1 MRRSLKASRFWKRLI
16 SGVMTVVMLVTILPT
31 AAFAAV
37 GELLD
42 LSPVQR
48 SALLS
53 ALEEV
58 YGEDAEAFYALLEQY
73 GLIDENGNPITDEK
87 IVMDGKEYT
96 LEEISALLDDPA
108 TDLSTVVEVDGTY
121 LTLEELKT
129 IIEIEEYLA
138 YVEANYFT
146 RQELTDEQITA
157 FEALAAA
164 WSQGRL
170 VFRSPEAR
178 AAEEAPTG
186 IVHNVEIRAKLD
198 GTTLSVSLDKEQTVP
213 VSFRWRVLGGSAGF
227 AEGATL
233 SGEATIP
240 AQSTEAVTIS
250 LPDPETTGRID
261 GDSTYMVQVYGVENA
276 LFDGNKTWWEQ
287 AVTVERNDD
296 VTYYKE
302 VTAGFRE
309 PTSKNDDMLF
319 AWAKWGPYTNRQE
332 TKAGNSS
339 LQQELDNLHEQRGIA
354 ATADLSIDGLLEGR
368 YQATFEV
375 NDLRFTRRD
384 TSAKIVDDEYTLWD
398 FCELAENGN
407 PNLPNQGLDI
417 RGYSA
422 KNSYEDNQLR
432 YNVHVGEGKYPETP
446 VAVDISGW
454 RENQAS
460 QATQLSL
467 DGIEDY
473 FEGTEKTYQINI
485 ESDVVK
491 VFATHHMVP
500 REEWDIYAF
509 TYPIVNGNAKL
520 KVSETTENATVSF
533 SAPDGTF
540 YPGQHIPITA
550 EFSFPMKITS
560 SMTINVNN
568 EGDISPVEA
577 NTTGTRCTYLYTVPL
592 GGSAVTLTSVSFLG
606 NEEGSK
612 PTGANDRKITVAM
625 AGSGVQPGG
634 DFPCTMTQEARNI
647 FTSAQATVV
656 PDEDTKENTLRVT
669 VTASNDPVYQDL
681 LNSIGGASALEMV
694 ASHSQKDGSGAFIRT
709 AFQQDAESG
718 DIFAELPL
726 PNTLDGV
733 SGYVEFYL
741 QDELLLGLI
750 TPYSLAAI
758 TPVNS
763 EDMHPVLT
771 VTPPGEGQAGKEYGP
786 DSEIPLLY
794 AEQGDRLS
802 LNFTLTEKDYTYGN
816 TKSVTGYGEDG
827 QPINKNAH
835 FAWKSS
841 APSIARVDVSADGT
855 ATVIPTGKAGEVSF
869 TLSALNGGLQKAE
882 SAAITA
888 KFAVGADPFL
898 MIPGDALFSIQQG
911 QDAVVSWSSN
921 LCAKNLEGG
930 FKPTTFTITAYK
942 GKLDYDKLAEEA
954 RFATYTVTTED
965 TEAGRTISSYTIP
978 WSELEAVYDGGAR
991 AITVVVTAQY
1001 EGKTYGGE
1009 AATAVFSMVSQPATI
1024 ALREP
1029 DGGLYQTDDGNG
1041 KTIDLTWDLAN
1052 LESQGENMGEFELYV
1067 ASTNQN
1073 FNNGQ
1078 PLSVTDLD
1086 DVVGMGGGAYSYSL
1100 AVPTVA
1106 LSPNDPSSYRDS
1118 YTISV
1123 KVKNAADEKWAY
1135 SSYVLYVYSEDA
1147 LKIVLDGVTQE
1158 NGTSHTMSNV
1168 DMIAGKWGQGGEAGS
1183 EAIVALKRD
1192 IALKNV
1198 ISVNYGDYAWAELAD
1213 QIAWESSNS
1222 KAATINYQQGTLYEN
1237 IENFGMPSYRPST
1250 DFILSG
1256 LTDGETTVTATHAKT
1271 GQTLSL
1277 DVTVQTLKDQLYL
1290 FQLYP
1295 KQETVLTY
1303 TIYTDASRARTE
1315 QKVLKTNGEGAA
1327 AIYAPFGLA
1336 GDVYCKSETKEDGET
1351 VTYLGTI
1358 YNRDLL
1364 SSEADSTKL
1373 QLYPVNTLQLR
1384 RAAQAEIFLK
1394 NADGTPYVG
1403 EVTFRGGVYRNGVY
1417 CENVQFG
1424 LQTEERKAWQTS
1436 AQDHTAATDANGRL
1450 LVTMDLS
1457 QFLTDQDKEAVEA
1470 GEKLYYMFLLK
1481 HGDQNDT
1488 SHFPLMLRVDA
1499 TLNMED
1505 IAATGDSI
1513 VAWESNDA
1521 GKAVPFVSQQTI
1533 QYKDS
1538 PTASVGDVRKST
1550 GSIGPSD
1557 TFPNAYL
1564 NSTVMWWGDAPQG
1577 ERSAMIRDGS
1587 GREPASQTSVTE
1599 QYPWA
1604 DELFTFNKLTMSESS
1619 LKAWGIAQGESR
1631 TLETVLRRDG
1641 AVSGTLALPFK
1652 VVNMIGVEQAED
1664 SQTLQDNLDDI
1675 QDNLTASM
1683 GDMKMDGIDAL
1694 ILAGM
1699 KAVAG
1704 DTKYDASQET
1714 FAVRLTATSDPTVFR
1729 AFFCL
1734 NAGNMEND
1742 ENVTGVY
1749 PDYTDAENMVFAEAG
1764 TIEGDKDLLPSA
1776 MDIYKVAKGEYGKGV
1791 AEDLDDALNGKGDR
1805 GFSADLGGYFE
1816 ADIAYNAETGTWEC
1830 IPITGGFHVGGGMSY
1845 TWVVNMLV
1853 GPVPVNIS
1861 LTLGGTT
1868 EISMDMQRGHYYHV
1882 TSGLEALK
1890 NAESE
1895 EAFNAALEQ
1904 AEYTQRSGSD
1914 YLTRLRVFLY
1924 IRVFAGIGF
1933 DLSVVAFKVG
1943 VFGQLNGDLN
1953 FEWLNRSYLDE
1964 GGTISAAGP
1973 YGDSRYDDVM
1983 NGQYLGFSGSTGIE
1997 FVFKFL
2003 FISYEKIFCSVGF
2016 STGKALNDWETIEE
2030 IWQANKTINNEKV
2043 QRMVMPN
2050 GEVMYAFDMG
2060 AQLESRDYVDAVE
2073 QEWLG
2078 GRPKMSLF
2086 SLDETPG
2093 VVEDLQTGAY
2103 LYANPVLSDD
2113 GEVMFYLSDRQNG
2126 DTESAKDVTNTR
2138 VAVSTKTGDVFQE
2151 GTRFDDNDV
2160 PVGYGDSNVKL
2171 AGDEDGYAAVWVRQM
2186 EDYTPAGGDGGTLDS
2201 SQQMFQLNTTEIMAA
2216 FSENGEDWDVTRL
2229 TDNGSPDLAPVV
2241 ATNGSRTVVAWREVR
2256 SASGDNVT
2264 SFDQQDAI
2272 RFAVYDSTSGWTRS
2286 GDSENTLIQTIYDC
2300 TGTGASI
2307 KGIEAAMLDDGTT
2320 AVVYTLDTDSANNSN
2335 TDWETFMALI
2345 PADGEESGVR
2355 NFRLTTDSDLD
2366 ENPQITTVEFGNEEH
2381 FLAAWH
2387 TERAIAGSETESDIR
2402 LAAMNKDGVFYEAMP
2417 ESLGRATDG
2426 TGEIVGSNFRF
2437 AKNAGSIEDLA
2448 ILWVDSVGPETADDK
2463 AYEDIKDAVSS
2474 GNMGHDVLKA
2484 VKFVEDDNTFTVSGT
2499 VEVAE
2504 MEQKVLI
2511 DHFDAYMDGEEIRSV
2526 ILGTSYAETIE
2537 KEVEISDGTEK
2548 GTYTAA
2554 VEVANPSS
2562 GMYTASETFDNR
2574 IEMPAVMLD
2583 YKDIYPNSEVDV
2595 QFTIRNSG
2603 KDPITKLE
2611 ITAGDETVYT
2621 SETLGGANALN
2632 LLPNRDLTVTARI
2645 PTGET
2650 IQNVNYAI
2658 KATFG
2663 GGNAF
2668 LRLFSGDETATLTD
2682 TLHLDIPDVGI
2693 SSMQTVKEAD
2703 GERTVRYSLYNALS
2717 ASLVNDNG
2725 GNNKW
2730 QVKVGFYADPGYTKP
2745 LVGSD
2750 GKAITEWP
2758 DSVDD
2763 QYLSENAITIRD
2775 KDALALINKGGYSD
2789 EVTLPVAKYVMD
2801 GDQQGEIPA
2810 TGITVYVKA
2819 WVETLESGQAMTR
2832 NGGAYAEITEPIS
2845 GNNARTYKLESLA
2858 ERRGEPVTVTYDM
2871 NADGGQS
2878 ITVEVDAQYNYITG
2892 TQSGNLIVTLLDA
2905 SGNPIAKQQS
2915 YTREGGLLT
2924 LANEGRESQT
2934 FTFEGVANADSVRV
2948 EFSNLILDGNS
2959 VELDHIS
2966 IAGLKADFDPAA
2978 KTYTVNGTGLTSGAL
2993 EIAPKDPKNANIT
3006 LNGADYDANAVAAP
3020 IGLSYGETKWT
3031 ITVFNNGASDTYTL
3045 VLNNTDT
3052 REPGGGGG
3060 SGGSGSSNISHTID
3074 VPEDTEHGTVTVSP
3088 EKAKNGQT
3096 VTITAKPDEGYQ
3108 VGKVTVTDKSGNTIK
3123 VTNKGDGVYTFTMP
3137 NSDVEVE
3144 VTFVPEGQ
3152 WTNPFVDVP
3161 EDAWYYDAV
3170 RYVNEKGLMAGTSA
3184 NTFAPGLTTT
3194 RGMIVTILYR
3204 LEGSPNI
3211 ENEIWGYPFKD
3222 VDANAYYAT
3231 AVYWARMNGIVAGYS
3246 DELFGPND
3254 TITREQM
3261 ATILYRYAQYKGYGT
3276 EAKAD
3281 LSKYTD
3287 AAQVGSYAVDAIR
3300 WANAEGLVNG
3310 TSATTLTPKGSATR
3324 AQAAVILTRFCQNIA
3339 K

>member
-1 MRRSLKASRFWKRLI
+1 MRRSLKTSRFWKRLL

-146 RQELTDEQITA
+146 KQELTDEQLTA

-164 WSQGRL
+164 WSQGKL

-178 AAEEAPTG
+178 AAEKAPTG
-186 IVHNVEIRAKLD
+186 VVHDVEIRAKVD
-198 GTTLSVSLDKEQTVP
+198 GTTLEVSLDKEQTVP
-213 VSFRWRVLGGSAGF
+213 VSFQWRVLGGSAGF

-233 SGEATIP
+233 SGEGTIP
-240 AQSTEAVTIS
+240 IESTDPVTID
-250 LPDPETTGRID
+250 LPTPVDEGRID
-261 GDSTYMVQVYGVENA
+261 GDSTYVVQVYGVENA
-276 LFDGNKTWWEQ
+276 LFSGNKTWWEQ
-287 AVTVERNDD
+287 TVTVERDDNVKYSGQVTQPFQDPDGPVFYAKYND
-296 VTYYKE
+296 
-302 VTAGFRE
+302 
-309 PTSKNDDMLF
+309 
-319 AWAKWGPYTNRQE
+319 WGEDLPDAEEGDHAIYDRSYDGKLYT
-332 TKAGNSS
+332 G
-339 LQQELDNLHEQRGIA
+339 
-354 ATADLSIDGLLEGR
+354 ATAELTVSGLVDGKYEAKVEVSDL
-368 YQATFEV
+368 TFA
-375 NDLRFTRRD
+375 RRD
-384 TSAKIVDDEYTLWD
+384 TEGRIVANLYTVWEYAQAILDGKHTAYTGHSVGHNHYYADKDKPGVYWERDTLCYNVLFNED
-398 FCELAENGN
+398 PYYAELATI
-407 PNLPNQGLDI
+407 D
-417 RGYSA
+417 
-422 KNSYEDNQLR
+422 
-432 YNVHVGEGKYPETP
+432 T
-446 VAVDISGW
+446 SGW
-454 RENQAS
+454 INDEKSAGS
-460 QATQLSL
+460 TQRPEKEY
-467 DGIEDY
+467 I
-473 FEGTEKTYQINI
+473 FEGTSQTYQI
-485 ESDVVK
+485 DVASEVVLCRNGAYIGNK
-491 VFATHHMVP
+491 GPDHG
-500 REEWDIYAF
+500 YAYF
-509 TYPIVNGNAKL
+509 FPIVNGEATL
-520 KVSETTENATVSF
+520 TVQETTTSATVSF
-533 SAPDGTF
+533 SAPEGTF

-550 EFSFPMKITS
+550 EFSFPMQITGD
-560 SMTINVNN
+560 MTIYVN
-568 EGDISPVEA
+568 GDPVEPQET

-606 NEEGSK
+606 NEAGNK
-612 PTGANDRKITVAM
+612 PTGANDRKITVTLAE
-625 AGSGVQPGG
+625 GGVQPGG
-634 DFPCTMTQEARNI
+634 DFACTMTQEARNI
-647 FTSAQATVV
+647 FTSAQATIV
-656 PDEDTKENTLRVT
+656 PDEDTRENTLRVT
-669 VTASNDPVYQDL
+669 VKASDNQVYQDL

-694 ASHSQKDGSGAFIRT
+694 ASHSQKDESGAFIRT
-709 AFQQDAESG
+709 KFQQDGESG

-741 QDELLLGLI
+741 DGQFLLGLI

-758 TPVNS
+758 TPVTS
-763 EDMHPVLT
+763 GDMTPKLT
-771 VTPPGEGQAGKEYGP
+771 ITPPGEGQTGTEYGP
-786 DSEIPLLY
+786 DSADIPLLY

-802 LNFTLTEKDYTYGN
+802 LNFTLAEKDYTYGN

-841 APSIARVDVSADGT
+841 DPSIARVEVSADGT
-855 ATVIPTGKAGEVSF
+855 ATIIPTGLAGEVSF
-869 TLSALNGGLQKAE
+869 TLEALNGGLQKAE
-882 SAAITA
+882 SAAITV

-942 GKLDYDKLAEEA
+942 GKLDYDKLAEDA
-954 RFATYTVTTED
+954 RFATYTATTED

-978 WSELEAVYDGGAR
+978 WSALEEIYDGGAR
-991 AITVVVTAQY
+991 AITVVVTAEY
-1001 EGKTYGGE
+1001 EGKTYGGKT
-1009 AATAVFSMVSQPATI
+1009 ATAVFSMVSQPATI

-1086 DVVGMGGGAYSYSL
+1086 DVVGMGGGTYSYSL

-1147 LKIVLDGVTQE
+1147 LKIVLDGVEQAD
-1158 NGTSHTMSNV
+1158 GASHTMSNV
-1168 DMIAGKWGQGGEAGS
+1168 DMIREKWNQGGEEGS
-1183 EAIVALKRD
+1183 QAIVALKRD

-1303 TIYTDASRARTE
+1303 TIYTDASRAKTE

-1336 GDVYCKSETKEDGET
+1336 GDVYCKSVSTEGDED

-1394 NADGTPYVG
+1394 NADGTPYANKT
-1403 EVTFRGGVYRNGVY
+1403 VTFRGGVYRNGVY

-1436 AQDHTAATDANGRL
+1436 ESDHTATTDANGRL

-1457 QFLTDQDKEAVEA
+1457 QFLTDQDKDPVEA

-1481 HGDQNDT
+1481 HGDQDDT

-1513 VAWESNDA
+1513 VAWESNEA

-1564 NSTVMWWGDAPQG
+1564 SSTVMWWGDAPQG

-1861 LTLGGTT
+1861 LTLGGTM

-1882 TSGLEALK
+1882 TSGLDALK
-1890 NAESE
+1890 SATTED
-1895 EAFNAALEQ
+1895 AFNAALAQ

-1914 YLTRLRVFLY
+1914 YLTKLRVFLY

-1953 FEWLNRSYLDE
+1953 FEWLNRSYLDDS
-1964 GGTISAAGP
+1964 GTISAAGP
-1973 YGDSRYDDVM
+1973 YDASRYDDVM

-2060 AQLESRDYVDAVE
+2060 AQLESRDYVDVSW
-2073 QEWLG
+2073 QSWVG
-2078 GRPKMSLF
+2078 GLPTNT
-2086 SLDETPG
+2086 LDLDG
-2093 VVEDLQTGAY
+2093 DQKVVEALQTGAY

-2113 GEVMFYLSDRQNG
+2113 GEVMFYLSDRGNG
-2126 DTESAKDVTNTR
+2126 AYADAKDVTNTR
-2138 VAVSTKTGDVFQE
+2138 VAVSTKQDSVFQE
-2151 GTRFDDNDV
+2151 GTRFDDDTSV
-2160 PVGYGDSNVKL
+2160 PVGYGDSNVKV
-2171 AGDEDGYAAVWVRQM
+2171 AGNGEGYAAVWVRQM

-2216 FSENGEDWDVTRL
+2216 FSENGKDWDVTRL
-2229 TDNGSPDLAPVV
+2229 TENGSPDLAPVV

-2272 RFAVYDSTSGWTRS
+2272 RFAVYDSKSGWTRS

-2562 GMYTASETFDNR
+2562 GMYTASETFTNR

-2603 KDPITKLE
+2603 NDPITKLE
-2611 ITAGDETVYT
+2611 IMAGDETVYT
-2621 SETLGGANALN
+2621 SGNTDLN
-2632 LLPNRDLTVTARI
+2632 LLPNRDITVTARI

-2650 IQNVNYAI
+2650 IQNVDYTI

-2668 LRLFSGDETATLTD
+2668 LRLFSGDEAVTLTD

-2703 GERTVRYSLYNALS
+2703 GERTLRYSLYNALS
-2717 ASLVNDNG
+2717 ASLVNGDDG
-2725 GNNKW
+2725 QNKW

-2745 LVGSD
+2745 LVDGS
-2750 GKAITEWP
+2750 GEAITTWP
-2758 DSVDD
+2758 EEVTEE
-2763 QYLSENAITIRD
+2763 YLSENAITISD
-2775 KDALALINKGGYSD
+2775 KDALALIDKGGYSD
-2789 EVTLPVAKYVMD
+2789 EVTLPVAQYVKK

-2810 TGITVYVKA
+2810 TGITIYAKA
-2819 WVETLESGQAMTR
+2819 WVETLESDQAMTR

-2871 NADGGQS
+2871 NADGGKN

-2905 SGNPIAKQQS
+2905 NGNPIAKQQS
-2915 YTREGGLLT
+2915 YTKENGLLT
-2924 LANEGRESQT
+2924 LANEGRKSQT

-2966 IAGLKADFDPAA
+2966 VAGIKADFDPAT

-2993 EIAPKDPKNANIT
+2993 EIAPKDPKNAKIT
-3006 LNGADYDANAVAAP
+3006 LNGAAYDANAVAAP

-3096 VTITAKPDEGYQ
+3096 VTIITKPDEGYQ

>member
-1 MRRSLKASRFWKRLI
+1 MYDIYWEKWFNRDWVHDKRI
-16 SGVMTVVMLVTILPT
+16 IKEQQYQFLVNGKTEHEQTIRDFLP
-31 AAFAAV
+31 
-37 GELLD
+37 
-42 LSPVQR
+42 
-48 SALLS
+48 
-53 ALEEV
+53 
-58 YGEDAEAFYALLEQY
+58 
-73 GLIDENGNPITDEK
+73 NGYK
-87 IVMDGKEYT
+87 
-96 LEEISALLDDPA
+96 DPA
-108 TDLSTVVEVDGTY
+108 T
-121 LTLEELKT
+121 KT
-129 IIEIEEYLA
+129 IDEFTYEAGTQEITSDKDSVTYQVGICEPLAWYACMQGGDFDQYGEYCLQA
-138 YVEANYFT
+138 LN
-146 RQELTDEQITA
+146 A
-157 FEALAAA
+157 F
-164 WSQGRL
+164 S
-170 VFRSPEAR
+170 
-178 AAEEAPTG
+178 
-186 IVHNVEIRAKLD
+186 
-198 GTTLSVSLDKEQTVP
+198 VP
-213 VSFRWRVLGGSAGF
+213 VKMTAQ
-227 AEGATL
+227 
-233 SGEATIP
+233 EAT
-240 AQSTEAVTIS
+240 V
-250 LPDPETTGRID
+250 
-261 GDSTYMVQVYGVENA
+261 
-276 LFDGNKTWWEQ
+276 
-287 AVTVERNDD
+287 
-296 VTYYKE
+296 
-302 VTAGFRE
+302 
-309 PTSKNDDMLF
+309 
-319 AWAKWGPYTNRQE
+319 
-332 TKAGNSS
+332 
-339 LQQELDNLHEQRGIA
+339 
-354 ATADLSIDGLLEGR
+354 
-368 YQATFEV
+368 
-375 NDLRFTRRD
+375 
-384 TSAKIVDDEYTLWD
+384 
-398 FCELAENGN
+398 
-407 PNLPNQGLDI
+407 
-417 RGYSA
+417 
-422 KNSYEDNQLR
+422 
-432 YNVHVGEGKYPETP
+432 
-446 VAVDISGW
+446 
-454 RENQAS
+454 
-460 QATQLSL
+460 
-467 DGIEDY
+467 
-473 FEGTEKTYQINI
+473 
-485 ESDVVK
+485 
-491 VFATHHMVP
+491 
-500 REEWDIYAF
+500 
-509 TYPIVNGNAKL
+509 
-520 KVSETTENATVSF
+520 NATVSF
-533 SAPDGTF
+533 SAPEGTF

-550 EFSFPMKITS
+550 EFSFPMEITGD
-560 SMTINVNN
+560 MTIYVND
-568 EGDISPVEA
+568 EPVKPQETD
-577 NTTGTRCTYLYTVPL
+577 TTGTRCTYLYTVPL
-592 GGSAVTLTSVSFLG
+592 GGSAVTLTDVSFLG

-612 PTGANDRKITVAM
+612 PTGANDRKITVTLAE
-625 AGSGVQPGG
+625 GSVQPGG
-634 DFPCTMTQEARNI
+634 DFACTMTQEARNI
-647 FTSAQATVV
+647 FTSAQATIV
-656 PDEDTKENTLRVT
+656 PNEDTRENTLRVT
-669 VTASNDPVYQDL
+669 VTASDNQVYQDL

-694 ASHSQKDGSGAFIRT
+694 ASHSQKDASGKWVRT
-709 AFQQDAESG
+709 KFTQDTETKE
-718 DIFAELPL
+718 IYAELPL

-758 TPVNS
+758 TPVTS
-763 EDMHPVLT
+763 GDMTPKLT
-771 VTPPGEGQAGKEYGP
+771 ITPPGEGQPGTEYGP
-786 DSEIPLLY
+786 DSADIPLLY

-802 LNFTLTEKDYTYGN
+802 LNFTLAEKDYTYGN
-816 TKSVTGYGEDG
+816 TKSVTGCDADG

-841 APSIARVDVSADGT
+841 APSIARVEVSADGT
-855 ATVIPTGKAGEVSF
+855 ATIIPTGLAGEVSF
-869 TLSALNGGLQKAE
+869 TLEALNGGLRTE
-882 SAAITA
+882 TSAAITV

-930 FKPTTFTITAYK
+930 FQPTTFTIQAYK
-942 GKLDYDKLAEEA
+942 GNLAYEKLTDEA

-978 WSELEAVYDGGAR
+978 WSELEAVYEEDYR
-991 AITVVVTAQY
+991 AITVVVTATY
-1001 EGKTYGGE
+1001 EGVTYGGE
-1009 AATAVFSMVSQPATI
+1009 TATAVFSMVSQPATI
-1024 ALREP
+1024 ALDPIE
-1029 DGGLYQTDDGNG
+1029 LYQTDEGG
-1041 KTIDLTWDLAN
+1041 EKTVTLSWTLGN
-1052 LESQGENMGEFELYV
+1052 LELSGDNMGAFELYV
-1067 ASTNQN
+1067 ASTNKS
-1073 FNNGQ
+1073 FGENGI
-1078 PLSVTDLD
+1078 LTVNDLE
-1086 DVVGMGGGAYSYSL
+1086 VGKGGTYNL
-1100 AVPTVA
+1100 NIPKVA
-1106 LSPNDPSSYRDS
+1106 LDENDPSSYRDS

-1123 KVKNAADEKWAY
+1123 KVKNEVDEKWAY

-1271 GQTLSL
+1271 GQKLSL

-1303 TIYTDASRARTE
+1303 TIYTDASRAKTE

-1336 GDVYCKSETKEDGET
+1336 GDVYCKSVSTEGGEE

-1394 NADGTPYVG
+1394 NADGTPYANQT
-1403 EVTFRGGVYRNGVY
+1403 VTFRGGVYRNGVY

-1424 LQTEERKAWQTS
+1424 LQEEERKAWQTS
-1436 AQDHTAATDANGRL
+1436 AQDHTAATDENGRL

-1457 QFLTDQDKEAVEA
+1457 QFLTDQDKDPVEA

-1481 HGDQNDT
+1481 HGNQDDT

-1521 GKAVPFVSQQTI
+1521 DGAVPFVSQQTI

-1564 NSTVMWWGDAPQG
+1564 SSTVMWWGDAPQG

-1599 QYPWA
+1599 KYPWA
-1604 DELFTFNKLTMSESS
+1604 DELFTFNKLTMNESS
-1619 LKAWGIAQGESR
+1619 LKAWGVAQGESR

-1683 GDMKMDGIDAL
+1683 GDMQMDGVDAL

-1699 KAVAG
+1699 SAVAG

-1861 LTLGGTT
+1861 LTLGGTM

-1882 TSGLEALK
+1882 TSGLDALK
-1890 NAESE
+1890 SATSE
-1895 EAFNAALEQ
+1895 DAFNAALEQ

-1953 FEWLNRSYLDE
+1953 FEWLNRSYLDDS
-1964 GGTISAAGP
+1964 GAISAAGP
-1973 YGDSRYDDVM
+1973 YDASRYDDVM

-2086 SLDETPG
+2086 SLDENQG
-2093 VVEDLQTGAY
+2093 VENALQTGAY

-2113 GEVMFYLSDRQNG
+2113 GKVMFYLSDRQNG

-2216 FSENGEDWDVTRL
+2216 FSEDGERWDVTRL
-2229 TDNGSPDLAPVV
+2229 TENGSPDLAPVV
-2241 ATNGSRTVVAWREVR
+2241 ATNGSKTVVAWREVR
-2256 SASGDNVT
+2256 SASGDDVT

-2272 RFAVYDSTSGWTRS
+2272 RFAVYDGSDW
-2286 GDSENTLIQTIYDC
+2286 SETQTIYDC

-2307 KGIEAAMLDDGTT
+2307 KGIEAAMLAGGTT

-2345 PADGEESGVR
+2345 PADGQESGVR

-2366 ENPQITTVEFGNEEH
+2366 ENPQITTVELGGEAH
-2381 FLAAWH
+2381 FVAAWH
-2387 TERAIAGSETESDIR
+2387 TERAIADSETESDIR

-2448 ILWVDSVGPETADDK
+2448 ILWVDSVGPDELDDK
-2463 AYEDIKDAVSS
+2463 AYDNNSQESTSAAVSS
-2474 GNMGHDVLKA
+2474 WNGNMGHDVLKA
-2484 VKFVEDDNTFTVSGT
+2484 VKFVEDGNTFTVSGT

-2504 MEQKVLI
+2504 MPEKVLI
-2511 DHFDAYMDGEEIRSV
+2511 DHFDAYMEDEEIRSV
-2526 ILGTSYAETIE
+2526 ILGTSYANTIE
-2537 KEVEISDGTEK
+2537 KEVEISDGTE
-2548 GTYTAA
+2548 TYTAE
-2554 VEVANPSS
+2554 VTVANPCS
-2562 GMYTASETFDNR
+2562 GMYTASETFTNR
-2574 IEMPAVMLD
+2574 IEMPTVMLD

-2621 SETLGGANALN
+2621 SETLGGADALN

-2650 IQNVNYAI
+2650 IQNVNYTI

-2663 GGNAF
+2663 EDSTIF
-2668 LRLFSGDETATLTD
+2668 RLFSEDGAVTLTD

-2717 ASLVNDNG
+2717 ASLVNEADG
-2725 GNNKW
+2725 QNKW

-2745 LVGSD
+2745 LVNGS
-2750 GKAITEWP
+2750 GEAITSWP
-2758 DSVDD
+2758 DTVTEE
-2763 QYLSENAITIRD
+2763 YLSENAITISD
-2775 KDALALINKGGYSD
+2775 TNALALIDKGGYSD
-2789 EVTLPVAKYVMD
+2789 EVTLPVATYVMD

-2871 NADGGQS
+2871 NADGGQN

-2924 LANEGRESQT
+2924 LANEGRKSQT

-2948 EFSNLILDGNS
+2948 EFSDLILNENS

-2966 IAGLKADFDPAA
+2966 VAGLKADFDPVT

-2993 EIAPKDPKNANIT
+2993 EIAPKDPKNAKIT
-3006 LNGADYDANAVAAP
+3006 LNGAAYDANAVAAP

-3031 ITVFNNGASDTYTL
+3031 ITVSNNGTSDTYTL

-3052 REPGGGGG
+3052 REPGGDGGG
-3060 SGGSGSSNISHTID
+3060 SGSGGSSGSSNISHTID

-3088 EKAKNGQT
+3088 EKAKSGQT

-3108 VGKVTVTDKSGNTIK
+3108 VGKVTVTDESGSTIK

-3137 NSDVEVE
+3137 NSDVEVK

-3170 RYVNEKGLMAGTSA
+3170 RYVNEHGLMAGTSA
-3184 NTFAPGLTTT
+3184 NTFAPDLTTT

-3211 ENEIWGYPFKD
+3211 EDEIWGYPFKD

-3261 ATILYRYAQYKGYGT
+3261 AVILYRYAQYKGYDT
-3276 EAKAD
+3276 TAKAD
-3281 LSKYTD
+3281 LSNYTD
-3287 AAQVGSYAVDAIR
+3287 AARVGSWAVEAIR
-3300 WANAEGLVNG
+3300 WANAEGLISG
-3310 TSATTLTPKGSATR
+3310 TSDTTLSPQGGATR
-3324 AQAAVILTRFCQNIA
+3324 SQAATILMRFCENIA

>member
-1 MRRSLKASRFWKRLI
+1 MRRSLKTSRFWRRLI
-16 SGVMTVVMLVTILPT
+16 SGVMTIVMLVTILPT

-146 RQELTDEQITA
+146 RQELTEEQLTA

-170 VFRSPEAR
+170 VFRAPESR
-178 AAEEAPTG
+178 AAEDAPTG
-186 IVHNVEIRAKLD
+186 VVHDVEIRAKVD
-198 GTTLSVSLDKEQTVP
+198 GTTLEVSLDKEQTVP

-233 SGEATIP
+233 SGEGTIP
-240 AQSTEAVTIS
+240 IESTDPVTIT
-250 LPDPETTGRID
+250 LPDPADKGRVN
-261 GDSTYMVQVYGVENA
+261 GESTYVVQVYGVENA
-276 LFDGNKTWWEQ
+276 LFSGNKTWWEQ
-287 AVTVERNDD
+287 TVTVERNDD
-296 VTYYKE
+296 MTYQKETEVNLKTPYDAYVGREGKEKYDPCREFVTGSPYSSGWDDVATRTWQETQTLKLDGLQPGTYE
-302 VTAGFRE
+302 TTIEF
-309 PTSKNDDMLF
+309 SKNTSGTISTMQTGIYTGFWVGWTGSANTGYDYSNKVVMQQPQYRFFVDDNKIHEWTYIDFMPSTGDYPF
-319 AWAKWGPYTNRQE
+319 VDTVSEREHSITESADNGTIEHEVAVQE
-332 TKAGNSS
+332 TAAWFKQDMVAIWDSS
-339 LQQELDNLHEQRGIA
+339 DQR
-354 ATADLSIDGLLEGR
+354 T
-368 YQATFEV
+368 
-375 NDLRFTRRD
+375 
-384 TSAKIVDDEYTLWD
+384 
-398 FCELAENGN
+398 ENFQVLN
-407 PNLPNQGLDI
+407 PFDI
-417 RGYSA
+417 
-422 KNSYEDNQLR
+422 
-432 YNVHVGEGKYPETP
+432 P
-446 VAVDISGW
+446 VAITV
-454 RENQAS
+454 Q
-460 QATQLSL
+460 
-467 DGIEDY
+467 
-473 FEGTEKTYQINI
+473 
-485 ESDVVK
+485 
-491 VFATHHMVP
+491 
-500 REEWDIYAF
+500 
-509 TYPIVNGNAKL
+509 
-520 KVSETTENATVSF
+520 ETTTSATVSF

-550 EFSFPMKITS
+550 EFSFPMEITD
-560 SMTINVNN
+560 SMTIKVN
-568 EGDISPVEA
+568 GDPVEPQETD
-577 NTTGTRCTYLYTVPL
+577 TTGTRCTYLYEVPL

-612 PTGANDRKITVAM
+612 PTGANDRKITVTLAK
-625 AGSGVQPGG
+625 GSVQEGG
-634 DFPCTMTQEARNI
+634 TFLSTMTQEARNI
-647 FTSAQATVV
+647 FTSARATIV
-656 PDEDTKENTLRVT
+656 PDEDTRENTLRVT
-669 VTASNDPVYQDL
+669 VTASDNKVYQDL
-681 LNSIGGASALEMV
+681 LNSIGGVSKLEMV

-709 AFQQDAESG
+709 KFQQDGESG

-741 QDELLLGLI
+741 DGQFLLGLI

-758 TPVNS
+758 TPVTS
-763 EDMHPVLT
+763 GDMTPKLT
-771 VTPPGEGQAGKEYGP
+771 VTPPGGEQTGKDYGP
-786 DSEIPLLY
+786 GDEIPLLY

-802 LNFTLTEKDYTYGN
+802 LNFTLTEKEYTYGN

-835 FAWKSS
+835 FAWRSS
-841 APSIARVDVSADGT
+841 DPSIARVDMSADGT
-855 ATVIPTGKAGEVSF
+855 ATIIPTGKAGEVSF
-869 TLSALNGGLQKAE
+869 TLEALNGGLQKAE

-1024 ALREP
+1024 ALDP
-1029 DGGLYQTDDGNG
+1029 INLYQTDGG
-1041 KTIDLTWDLAN
+1041 GEKTVTLSWTLGN
-1052 LESQGENMGEFELYV
+1052 LELSGENMGAFELYV
-1067 ASTNQN
+1067 ASTNKE
-1073 FNNGQ
+1073 FG
-1078 PLSVTDLD
+1078 TDGILTVKD
-1086 DVVGMGGGAYSYSL
+1086 LEVGKGGTYDL
-1100 AVPTVA
+1100 KIPRVA
-1106 LSPNDPSSYRDS
+1106 LSENDPSSYRDS

-1123 KVKNAADEKWAY
+1123 KVKNEVDEKWAY

-1147 LKIVLDGVTQE
+1147 LKIVLDGAAQE
-1158 NGTSHTMSNV
+1158 NGASHTMSNV
-1168 DMIAGKWGQGGEAGS
+1168 DMIAEKWGQGGEAGS
-1183 EAIVALKRD
+1183 QAIVALKRD

-1271 GQTLSL
+1271 GQKLSL

-1303 TIYTDASRARTE
+1303 TIYTDAGRAKTE

-1336 GDVYCKSETKEDGET
+1336 GDVYCKSVSTEGDED

-1394 NADGTPYVG
+1394 NPDGTPYAN
-1403 EVTFRGGVYRNGVY
+1403 ETVTFRGGVYRNGLY

-1424 LQTEERKAWQTS
+1424 LQEEERKAWQTS

-1457 QFLTDQDKEAVEA
+1457 QFLTDQDKDPVEA

-1481 HGDQNDT
+1481 HGDQDDT

-1513 VAWESNDA
+1513 VAWEKNDA
-1521 GKAVPFVSQQTI
+1521 DGAVPFVSQQTI

-1538 PTASVGDVRKST
+1538 PTASVGDVRRST

-1564 NSTVMWWGDAPQG
+1564 SSTIMWWGDAPQG

-1587 GREPASQTSVTE
+1587 GREPASQTSVT
-1599 QYPWA
+1599 QKYPWA
-1604 DELFTFNKLTMSESS
+1604 DELFTFNKLTMNESS
-1619 LKAWGIAQGESR
+1619 LKAWGVAQGESR

-1683 GDMKMDGIDAL
+1683 GDMQMDGVDAL

-1699 KAVAG
+1699 SAVAG

-1861 LTLGGTT
+1861 LTLGGTM

-1882 TSGLEALK
+1882 TSGLDALK
-1890 NAESE
+1890 SATTED
-1895 EAFNAALEQ
+1895 AFNAALAQ

-1914 YLTRLRVFLY
+1914 YLTKLRVFLY

-1953 FEWLNRSYLDE
+1953 FEWLNRSYLDDS
-1964 GGTISAAGP
+1964 GTISAAGP
-1973 YGDSRYDDVM
+1973 YDASRYDDVM

-2060 AQLESRDYVDAVE
+2060 AQLESRDYVDVSW
-2073 QEWLG
+2073 QSWVG
-2078 GRPKMSLF
+2078 GLPTNT
-2086 SLDETPG
+2086 LDLDG
-2093 VVEDLQTGAY
+2093 DQKVVEALQTGAY

-2113 GEVMFYLSDRQNG
+2113 GEVMFYLSDRGNG
-2126 DTESAKDVTNTR
+2126 AYADAKDVTNTR
-2138 VAVSTKTGDVFQE
+2138 VAVSTKQDSVFQE
-2151 GTRFDDNDV
+2151 GTRFDDDTSV
-2160 PVGYGDSNVKL
+2160 PVGYGDSNVKV
-2171 AGDEDGYAAVWVRQM
+2171 AGNGEGYAAVWVRQM

-2216 FSENGEDWDVTRL
+2216 FSENGKDWDVTRL
-2229 TDNGSPDLAPVV
+2229 TENGSPDLAPVV

-2272 RFAVYDSTSGWTRS
+2272 RFAVYDSKSGWTRS

-2320 AVVYTLDTDSANNSN
+2320 AVVYTLDTGERDDN

-2345 PADGEESGVR
+2345 PADGQESGVR

-2562 GMYTASETFDNR
+2562 GMYTASETFTNR

-2603 KDPITKLE
+2603 NDPITKLE
-2611 ITAGDETVYT
+2611 IMAGDETVYT
-2621 SETLGGANALN
+2621 SGSTDLN
-2632 LLPNRDLTVTARI
+2632 LLPNRDITVTARI

-2650 IQNVNYAI
+2650 IQNVDYTI

-2668 LRLFSGDETATLTD
+2668 LRLFSGDEAVTLTD

-2703 GERTVRYSLYNALS
+2703 GERTLRYSLYNALS
-2717 ASLVNDNG
+2717 ASLVNGDDG
-2725 GNNKW
+2725 QNKW

-2745 LVGSD
+2745 LVDGS
-2750 GKAITEWP
+2750 GEAITTWP
-2758 DSVDD
+2758 EEVTEE
-2763 QYLSENAITIRD
+2763 YLSENAITISD
-2775 KDALALINKGGYSD
+2775 KDALALIDKGGYSD
-2789 EVTLPVAKYVMD
+2789 EVTLPVAQYVKK

-2810 TGITVYVKA
+2810 TGITIYAKA
-2819 WVETLESGQAMTR
+2819 WVETLESDQAMTR

-2871 NADGGQS
+2871 NADGGKN

-2905 SGNPIAKQQS
+2905 NGNPIAKQQS
-2915 YTREGGLLT
+2915 YTKENGLLT
-2924 LANEGRESQT
+2924 LANEGRKSQT

-2948 EFSNLILDGNS
+2948 EFSNLILDGSS

-2966 IAGLKADFDPAA
+2966 VAGIKADFDPAT

-2993 EIAPKDPKNANIT
+2993 EIAPKDPKNAKIT
-3006 LNGADYDANAVAAP
+3006 LNGAAYDANAVAAP
-3020 IGLSYGETKWT
+3020 VGLAYGETKWT
-3031 ITVFNNGASDTYTL
+3031 ITVSNGTASANYTL

-3088 EKAKNGQT
+3088 EKAKSGQT

-3108 VGKVTVTDKSGNTIK
+3108 VGKVTVTDESGSTIK

-3137 NSDVEVE
+3137 NSDVEVK
-3144 VTFVPEGQ
+3144 VAFVPEGQ

-3184 NTFAPGLTTT
+3184 NTFAPDLTTT

-3211 ENEIWGYPFKD
+3211 EDEIWGYPFKD

-3261 ATILYRYAQYKGYGT
+3261 AVILYRYAQYKGCDT
-3276 EAKAD
+3276 TAKSD
-3281 LSKYTD
+3281 LSNYTD
-3287 AAQVGSYAVDAIR
+3287 AARVGSWAVEAIR
-3300 WANAEGLVNG
+3300 WANAEGLISG
-3310 TSATTLTPKGSATR
+3310 TSDTTLSPQGGATR
-3324 AQAAVILTRFCQNIA
+3324 SQAATILMRFCENIA